1 MFGVTISLTE
11 KTPSELTGYLEK
23 MKRLNADVVFASV
36 QIPEEN
42 AETVKENLFQAGAYI
57 REHMQEFVVD
67 VSPRTFRNFSADE
80 LKRAGVTGQQVGTK
94 VIGIQTAAQV
104 IWIEQANGFHDFHLS
119 L

>member
-11 KTPSELTGYLEK
+11 KTPSELTGYLAK

-57 REHMQEFVVD
+57 REHMQGFVVEAAA
-67 VSPRTFRNFSADE
+67 RTFRNCTAE
-80 LKRAGVTGQQVGTK
+80 QIKPAGVTGPR
-94 VIGIQTAAQV
+94 IGNGMTA
-104 IWIEQANGFHDFHLS
+104 QAMARLS
-119 L
+119 EA